1 MNWALLAYVVGVGA
15 VVSLL
20 QFLVVGAEQGEA
32 IGIGLAWGVA
42 TLVGYPLGRAGARL
56 LVAGELRLL
65 NSNIRRASELAAEHG
80 IPLPTDEEIRRKK
93 PPLSAWIAVAG
104 IGVGAAAAPIFAI
117 LSAMSVILAASGLPF
132 SDYSKPAAAFGGVG
146 ALGFALAAGITL
158 YYRSQVEW
166 AAFQLGVAR
175 GAGRLREG
183 GRSVE
188 RALRIGSPVAPRMA
202 D

>member
-1 MNWALLAYVVGVGA
+1 MNWALLAYVVGVGTL
-15 VVSLL
+15 VSLL

-32 IGIGLAWGVA
+32 IGIGLAWGIA
-42 TLVGYPLGRAGARL
+42 TLVGYPLGRDGARL

-65 NSNIRRASELAAEHG
+65 KSNLRRASELAAEHG
-80 IPLPTDEEIRRKK
+80 ISLPTDEEIRRKK

-117 LSAMSVILAASGLPF
+117 LAAMSAILAASGLPF
-132 SDYSKPAAAFGGVG
+132 GDYSTLAAAFGGVG

-175 GAGRLREG
+175 GAGRLRDK
-183 GRSVE
+183 GRSFE

>member
-1 MNWALLAYVVGVGA
+1 MNWGLLAYMVSIGTLT
-15 VVSLL
+15 SLL
-20 QFLVVGAEQGEA
+20 LFLVGGAEQGEA
-32 IGIGLAWGVA
+32 IALGIASGVA
-42 TLVGYPLGRAGARL
+42 FFVGYPLGRAGARL

-65 NSNIRRASELAAEHG
+65 KSNLRRASELAAEHG
-80 IPLPTDEEIRRKK
+80 IPLPTDEEIRGKK
-93 PPLSAWIAVAG
+93 PPLSAWLAVAG
-104 IGVGAAAAPIFAI
+104 IGVGAVFAPIFAI
-117 LSAMSVILAASGLPF
+117 LGAMSVILAASGLPF
-132 SDYSKPAAAFGGVG
+132 GDYSTLAAAFGGVG

-175 GAGRLREG
+175 GAGRLREK
-183 GRSVE
+183 GRSFE

>member
-1 MNWALLAYVVGVGA
+1 MNRGVLAYGVLLGSAIAGA
-15 VVSLL
+15 QAGLGGL
-20 QFLVVGAEQGEA
+20 TEGEA
-32 IGIGLAWGVA
+32 IALGIAWGVA
-42 TLVGYPLGRAGARL
+42 FFVGYPLGRAGARL

-117 LSAMSVILAASGLPF
+117 LAAVSVILAASGLPF
-132 SDYSKPAAAFGGVG
+132 GDYTMLAAAGGVG

-188 RALRIGSPVAPRMA
+188 RALRIGGPATPRMA

>member
-1 MNWALLAYVVGVGA
+1 MNWALLAYVVGVGTL
-15 VVSLL
+15 VSLL

-56 LVAGELRLL
+56 LIAGELRLL
-65 NSNIRRASELAAEHG
+65 NSNLRRASELAAEHG
-80 IPLPTDEEIRRKK
+80 IPLPTDEETRGEK

-104 IGVGAAAAPIFAI
+104 IGVGAIVAPIFAI
-117 LSAMSVILAASGLPF
+117 LAAMSVILAASGLPF

-175 GAGRLREG
+175 GAGRLRER